1 MKTFFRF
8 VSPYA
13 LGNPARP
20 DQGFTS
26 SDCSTA
32 IDRREPFLRS
42 HMLLSGNRKANQEP
56 QKNFSSVFSTLFRSR
71 PKIFLAKEPLTAET
85 VRGSFFWIP
94 FYASRW
100 LAGQQ
105 NGKNSAYRSAG
116 PTQNE
121 RGKKKMK
128 AKAKVNDL
136 IRIYTEEG
144 DYLIENP
151 YRVTHIDRRFLPKK
165 IYYEAQ
171 SLDGLIDIK
180 FLEETE
186 FERIR

>member
-1 MKTFFRF
+1 METFFRF

-32 IDRREPFLRS
+32 IDRREPSLRS
-42 HMLLSGNRKANQEP
+42 HMLLSGNRKANQES
-56 QKNFSSVFSTLFRSR
+56 QKFFPPSSPRCSGPVR
-71 PKIFLAKEPLTAET
+71 KIFWLK
-85 VRGSFFWIP
+85 SP

-128 AKAKVNDL
+128 EKAKVNDL

-144 DYLIENP
+144 DYLIENA

-165 IYYEAQ
+165 LYYEAQ
-171 SLDGLIDIK
+171 SLDGLSDIK
-180 FLEETE
+180 FLEEIE
-186 FERIR
+186 FEKIQ